1 MKKVALFSSL
11 VLIVTCA
18 ICFGACTT
26 ECDHANAVV
35 TVVDPDCTNEGYNMN
50 ECPDCGYVWHD
61 TFVPANPEQHVYGW
75 IDHVDA
81 TCTEEGY
88 DYYVCAWC
96 GVEKTE
102 TLEIS
107 DHSFGEW
114 VVVEETTCSHL
125 GYEERVC
132 TGCGLV
138 ERQDATELLE
148 HTWSEPEVVEP
159 TCSKKGSETRVCTAC
174 GEEKVD
180 VLAKLPHTYGDT
192 QTKKPTCTEHGKVYE
207 ICSVCGDEHILAYL
221 ATDGHKYGEWSV
233 SVDQTCDEKGVEKR
247 ECTVEGCDHVDT
259 RPIDEHT
266 YVETVKAPTCSSVG
280 YTEHKCE
287 DCGYAYITDYLPAI
301 GHLFGEW
308 YDVENIEDLE
318 RRDCECGHFEV
329 RTKE

>member
-1 MKKVALFSSL
+1 MKKIALISLL
-11 VLIVTCA
+11 VLAIACA
-18 ICFGACTT
+18 ICFGSCTV
-26 ECDHANAVV
+26 ECDHANAVL

-114 VVVEETTCSHL
+114 VVVEETTCSKL
-125 GYEERVC
+125 GYEERSC
-132 TGCGLV
+132 EYCGLV
-138 ERQDATELLE
+138 ERLDATALLE
-148 HTWSEPEVVEP
+148 HTWGEPEVVEP
-159 TCSKKGSETRVCTAC
+159 TCSKKGSETSVCVDC
-174 GEEKVD
+174 GAENVV
-180 VLAKLPHTYGDT
+180 VLAKLPHTYGET

-221 ATDGHKYGEWSV
+221 ATDGHSYGEWST
-233 SVDQTCDEKGVEKR
+233 SVDQTCDEKGTEERK
-247 ECTVEGCDHVDT
+247 CSVEGCNHVDV

-266 YVETVKAPTCSSVG
+266 YVETVKAPTCGSVG
-280 YTEHKCE
+280 YTEHKCK
-287 DCGYAYITDYLPAI
+287 DCEYKYITDYLPAI

-308 YDVENIEDLE
+308 YDVEDVEDLE

>member
-1 MKKVALFSSL
+1 MKKVALISLL
-11 VLIVTCA
+11 VLIITCA

-35 TVVDPDCTNEGYNMN
+35 TVVEPNCTNEGYNMN

-61 TFVPANPEQHVYGW
+61 TFTEVLPSVHPFGLVAMVDPTCYAEGAVYYECTLCG
-75 IDHVDA
+75 A
-81 TCTEEGY
+81 TH
-88 DYYVCAWC
+88 
-96 GVEKTE
+96 TE
-102 TLEIS
+102 TIEIVE
-107 DHSFGEW
+107 HSFGEW

-148 HTWSEPEVVEP
+148 HTWSEPEVEEP
-159 TCSKKGSETRVCTAC
+159 TCSQKGSETRVCTAC

-180 VLAKLPHTYGDT
+180 VLAKLPHTYGET
-192 QTKKPTCTEHGKVYE
+192 LTKKPTCTEHGKVYE
-207 ICSVCGDEHILAYL
+207 ICSVCGEEHILAYL

-233 SVDQTCDEKGVEKR
+233 SVDQTCDEKGEEKR
-247 ECTVEGCDHVDT
+247 ECTVEGCGHVDT

-266 YVETVKAPTCSSVG
+266 YVETVKAPTCGSVG
-280 YTEHKCE
+280 YTEHKCK
-287 DCGYAYITDYLPAI
+287 DCEYKYITDYLPAI

-308 YDVENIEDLE
+308 YDVEDIEDLE